1 MLSGKIHELEAATL
15 SGTSAEKDAARN
27 RKKQLREVLKYVS
40 DKSNSPE
47 DRLMYLQSR
56 FSQQVTE
63 LVSNRISR
71 CETSMLA
78 MDPLVVAGQH
88 HTGHAQ
94 WHAQLCNSAHPAA
107 VNGKPP

>member
-1 MLSGKIHELEAATL
+1 MSLCHPQATVTQHLTQMLSGKIQELEAATL

-40 DKSNSPE
+40 DKSNSLE

-63 LVSNRISR
+63 QVSDLLS
-71 CETSMLA
+71 CMFCS
-78 MDPLVVAGQH
+78 
-88 HTGHAQ
+88 
-94 WHAQLCNSAHPAA
+94 
-107 VNGKPP
+107 